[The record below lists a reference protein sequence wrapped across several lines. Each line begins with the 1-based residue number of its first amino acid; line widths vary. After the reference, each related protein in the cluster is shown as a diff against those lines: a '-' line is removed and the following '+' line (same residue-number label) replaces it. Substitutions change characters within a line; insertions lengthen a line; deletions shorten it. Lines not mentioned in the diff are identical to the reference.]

1 MRRRRVIGRPRV
13 RPTLQSENRSL
24 MKPRVRNFAIAA
36 VAAIA
41 FAPAG
46 ARAQWYSSYPQ
57 RAAVPYGAQQ
67 PYAVE
72 VSPRRYVI
80 HHPTVV
86 RRLDVRAS
94 AERARARVDNDRA
107 SIAASRQRRHVRRDA
122 KNRVKNHVKHRI
134 PDKVVQD
141 KVKVVRDKP
150 IVVVH
155 RRVVDDPPR
164 VILREHVVTDLP
176 RGHGLFQLFPQQVV
190 EDLPPVVEPAT
201 ARPPSWRH
209 EYRHVEVREPHRT
222 WRHKPVRRVES
233 RKAIVRGGLGSRHT
247 IHAEAEVTILGPDR
261 MTIRLF
267 RKGSAAKAEAPT
279 H

>member
-1 MRRRRVIGRPRV
+1 
-13 RPTLQSENRSL
+13 LQSENRNL
-24 MKPRVRNFAIAA
+24 MKLLVRNFAIAA

-57 RAAVPYGAQQ
+57 RDAVPYGAQQ

-72 VSPRRYVI
+72 VAPGRHVI
-80 HHPTVV
+80 HHPMAV
-86 RRLDVRAS
+86 RRLDLRAS
-94 AERARARVDNDRA
+94 AQRARARVDNDHA

-122 KNRVKNHVKHRI
+122 KNRVKHHVKHRI
-134 PDKVVQD
+134 ADNVVQD

-176 RGHGLFQLFPQQVV
+176 RGSGLFQLFPQQVV
-190 EDLPPVVEPAT
+190 EDLPPVVEPA
-201 ARPPSWRH
+201 RPPSWHR

-222 WRHKPVRRVES
+222 WRHKSVRRAES
-233 RKAIVRGGLGSRHT
+233 RKAIVRGGLGGRHT

-267 RKGSAAKAEAPT
+267 RKDSAAKAEAPAR
-279 H
+279 